1 MAERK
6 VYDILGASRGSSESS
21 TSTAT
26 MNELNY
32 ARAEKVK
39 AWIDANFSDFLECEI
54 VEATATST
62 STSPGIMSQY
72 QTQYKIYFKNTKTG
86 ILITEVNTAGATSSS
101 NWYNYIA
108 VISSGTVVNSA
119 YSINNAM
126 FRGFLR
132 LMIIKTKYGIIMSC
146 YNIQDGFS
154 KGQTMMEI
162 KQGDKLIPLFFSA
175 DGQTI
180 YATNVET
187 DTLASCGNLKR
198 AMNDEC
204 EIVLSQISIPFLNE
218 VLDGVYYSSGYNV
231 DECRVF
237 DINGTKYVD
246 LPNADYNSFALKFEG

>member
-6 VYDILGASRGSSESS
+6 VYDILGASGGSSESS
-21 TSTAT
+21 TSAAT

-54 VEATATST
+54 VKATNTSLST
-62 STSPGIMSQY
+62 SAAPLDAK
-72 QTQYKIYFKNTKTG
+72 QTQCRIYFKNTKTG
-86 ILITEVNTAGATSSS
+86 ILITEVNTAGTPNNNQS
-101 NWYNYIA
+101 NYIA
-108 VISSGTVVNSA
+108 VISSETVVNSV
-119 YSINNAM
+119 YSVNNAM
-126 FRGFLR
+126 FRGLLR
-132 LMIIKTKYGIIMSC
+132 LMIIKTKYGIIINC
-146 YNIQDGFS
+146 HNTQDGFS
-154 KGQTMMEI
+154 KSQTMMRI

-180 YATNVET
+180 YVENIETN
-187 DTLASCGNLKR
+187 TLSSCGNLKR

-204 EIVLSQISIPFLNE
+204 EVILSQISIPFLNE

-246 LPNADYNSFALKFEG
+246 LPNANYNSFALKFEG